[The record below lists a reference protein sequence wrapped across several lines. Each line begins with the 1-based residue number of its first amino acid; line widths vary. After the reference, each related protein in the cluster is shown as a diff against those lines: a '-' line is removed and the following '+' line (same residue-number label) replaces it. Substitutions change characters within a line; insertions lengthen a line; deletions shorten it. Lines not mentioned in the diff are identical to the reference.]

1 MKNFF
6 IILAMKI
13 LNLILKICHKNG
25 GNFLGKI
32 AYDWNP
38 EIFKYFKVDCP
49 VIAVSAT
56 NGKTMTN
63 NCIGYTLK
71 TAGNKVISNVEGN
84 NMETGILSTI
94 LKNCTLTGKIK
105 ADYLVFEV
113 DESYI
118 PVVFKDFRLDTL
130 VILNF
135 FRDQLDRNGEVE
147 SLILRINEFLKT
159 YNGNLILN
167 NDDPNVSRLGQAN
180 PNNKNIYYFSV
191 DKYQFATEHIKEA
204 GEGKFCPFCKTRLE
218 YEYYQYSHVGKFK
231 CPNCN
236 FGDNKIY
243 KLATNVDLKN
253 RCFDIDGNTYKING
267 NSIYLIYNY
276 TAVYSVCSLYDIS
289 NDVVK
294 KAFSTFTLNNGR
306 LEEIKIIDVPTII
319 NLAKNPTGSNVS
331 LRILNEDDSEKELL
345 FVLNDNIADGF
356 DVSWIWDINFNNLN
370 NVTRIITSG
379 TRAYDIAIRIKTS
392 GFTAEKIEPYL
403 NLEDAV
409 KALYKTD
416 IKKYVIANYTS
427 LQPTRHELKRFDE
440 MSKNNDVTNVKTS
453 DISKKEAI
461 KSNIENTEMNPKEVL
476 QNIDNT
482 DNTDNLNYQD
492 NEEKSIK
499 ILYLYPD
506 MLELYGDY
514 GNIQVL
520 KYRIE
525 SRGYKAIIDRYSIG
539 DTAPNFNDYDIVFA
553 GGGADNEQSIL
564 AEDLVK
570 YKDNIKD
577 AVKNG
582 VFFLLIC
589 GAYQLFGKY
598 YKGVEGNI
606 IPGLEVFDYYTVA
619 NPDRKKRCI
628 GNIVIDAT
636 LDANINIKKS
646 TNSNDDSSDNIENL
660 NLKTKVIGFENHGG
674 QTFDISN
681 FFGNVLFGNGNKFGD
696 SEEGFFEN
704 NVIAT
709 YLHGPLLSKNPELCD
724 YIIRYC
730 LDRKYNE
737 NIELE
742 PLNDEFEN
750 FCREQ
755 LLNRFLKK

>member
-13 LNLILKICHKNG
+13 LNVILKICHKNG

-32 AYDWNP
+32 AFDWNP
-38 EIFKYFKVDCP
+38 EIFKYFKVNCP

-71 TAGNKVISNVEGN
+71 TAGKKVVSNVEGN

-159 YNGNLILN
+159 YTGNLILN
-167 NDDPNVSRLGQAN
+167 NDDPNVARLGQAN
-180 PNNKNIYYFSV
+180 PSNSNIYYFSV
-191 DKYQFATEHIKEA
+191 DKYKFATEKIKEA

-236 FGDNKIY
+236 FGDNEIY

-294 KAFSTFTLNNGR
+294 KAFSNFALNNGR
-306 LEEIKIIDVPTII
+306 LEEITIHGVPTII

-331 LRILNEDDSEKELL
+331 LRILNEDDSQKELL

-370 NVTRIITSG
+370 NVSRIVTSG

-392 GFTAEKIEPYL
+392 GFPAEKIEPYL
-403 NLEDAV
+403 SLEDAV

-416 IKKYVIANYTS
+416 VKKYVIANYTS
-427 LQPTRHELKRFDE
+427 LQPTRHELKKFNE
-440 MSKNNDVTNVKTS
+440 MNKNNNITDINTN
-453 DISKKEAI
+453 DISKIKNPEVDAKEI
-461 KSNIENTEMNPKEVL
+461 SQNIEDL
-476 QNIDNT
+476 Q
-482 DNTDNLNYQD
+482 LQD

-539 DTAPNFNDYDIVFA
+539 DVAPNFNDYDIVFA

-570 YKDNIKD
+570 YKENIKE
-577 AVKNG
+577 AVNNG

-628 GNIVIDAT
+628 GNIVIDANLRSSNNDT
-636 LDANINIKKS
+636 DSTESNI
-646 TNSNDDSSDNIENL
+646 
-660 NLKTKVIGFENHGG
+660 KTKVIGFENHGG

-681 FFGNVLFGNGNKFGD
+681 SFGNVLFGNGNKFGD
-696 SEEGFFEN
+696 SEEGFFKD

-724 YIIRYC
+724 YIIKYC

-737 NIELE
+737 NITLE
-742 PLNDEFEN
+742 SLNDEFEN
-750 FCREQ
+750 LCREQ
-755 LLNRFLKK
+755 LLNRFLSKN

>member
-32 AYDWNP
+32 AFDWNP
-38 EIFKYFKVDCP
+38 EIFKYFKVNCP

-71 TAGNKVISNVEGN
+71 TAGKKVVSNVEGN

-159 YNGNLILN
+159 YTGNLILN
-167 NDDPNVSRLGQAN
+167 NDDPNVARLGQAN
-180 PNNKNIYYFSV
+180 PSNSNIYYFSV
-191 DKYQFATEHIKEA
+191 DKYKFATEKIKEA

-236 FGDNKIY
+236 FGDNEIY

-276 TAVYSVCSLYDIS
+276 TAVYTVCSLYDIS

-294 KAFSTFTLNNGR
+294 KAFSNFALNNGR
-306 LEEIKIIDVPTII
+306 LEEITIHGVPTII

-331 LRILNEDDSEKELL
+331 LRILNEDDSQKELL

-370 NVTRIITSG
+370 NVSRVVTSG

-392 GFTAEKIEPYL
+392 GFPAEKIEPYL

-416 IKKYVIANYTS
+416 VKKYVIANYTS
-427 LQPTRHELKRFDE
+427 LQPTRHELKKFDE
-440 MSKNNDVTNVKTS
+440 MNKNNNVADTNTNTNDIFNVKNPEVDTKE
-453 DISKKEAI
+453 ISQ
-461 KSNIENTEMNPKEVL
+461 NIENSQV
-476 QNIDNT
+476 QN
-482 DNTDNLNYQD
+482 

-539 DTAPNFNDYDIVFA
+539 DATPDFNNYDIVFA

-570 YKDNIKD
+570 YKENIKE
-577 AVKNG
+577 AVNNG

-628 GNIVIDAT
+628 GNIVIEANLGQDNNI
-636 LDANINIKKS
+636 LNDANFD
-646 TNSNDDSSDNIENL
+646 TNTNNSDKFENL
-660 NLKTKVIGFENHGG
+660 SLKTKVIGFENHGG

-681 FFGNVLFGNGNKFGD
+681 SFGNVLFGNGNKFGD
-696 SEEGFFEN
+696 SEEGFFKD

-724 YIIRYC
+724 YIIKYC

-737 NIELE
+737 NITLE
-742 PLNDEFEN
+742 SLNDEFEN
-750 FCREQ
+750 LCREQ
-755 LLNRFLKK
+755 LLNRFLSKN

>member
-32 AYDWNP
+32 AFDWNP
-38 EIFKYFKVDCP
+38 EIFKYFKVKCP

-71 TAGNKVISNVEGN
+71 TAGYKVVSNVEGN

-159 YNGNLILN
+159 YNGNLVLN
-167 NDDPNVSRLGQAN
+167 NDDPNVARLGQAN
-180 PNNKNIYYFSV
+180 PSNQNVYYFSV
-191 DKYQFATEHIKEA
+191 DKYQFATEEIKEA

-236 FGDNKIY
+236 FGNNEIY

-253 RCFDIDGNTYKING
+253 RCFDIDENTYKING

-276 TAVYSVCSLYDIS
+276 TAVYSVCSLYNIS

-294 KAFSTFTLNNGR
+294 KSFSTFALNNGR
-306 LEEIKIIDVPTII
+306 LEEIKINGVPTII

-331 LRILNEDDSEKELL
+331 LRILNEDDSEKDLL

-370 NVTRIITSG
+370 NVSRIVTSG

-392 GFTAEKIEPYL
+392 GFPVEKIEPYL
-403 NLEDAV
+403 NLEDAI
-409 KALYKTD
+409 KALYKTNV
-416 IKKYVIANYTS
+416 KKYVIANYTS
-427 LQPTRHELKRFDE
+427 LQPTRHELKKFDE
-440 MSKNNDVTNVKTS
+440 ICQNNLENVC
-453 DISKKEAI
+453 
-461 KSNIENTEMNPKEVL
+461 
-476 QNIDNT
+476 T
-482 DNTDNLNYQD
+482 DNVSSDLNVSEMSQQKNDKTNSDNSDCL
-492 NEEKSIK
+492 K

-539 DTAPNFNDYDIVFA
+539 DAAPNFNDYDIVFA

-564 AEDLVK
+564 ANDLIK
-570 YKDNIKD
+570 YKDNIKE
-577 AVKNG
+577 AVNNG

-628 GNIVIDAT
+628 GNIVIDAN
-636 LDANINIKKS
+636 LS
-646 TNSNDDSSDNIENL
+646 SSNDII
-660 NLKTKVIGFENHGG
+660 KTKVIGFENHGG
-674 QTFDISN
+674 QTFDISDS
-681 FFGNVLFGNGNKFGD
+681 FGNVLFGNGNKFGD
-696 SEEGFFEN
+696 SEEGFFQN

-724 YIIRYC
+724 YIIKYC
-730 LDRKYNE
+730 LDRRYNE
-737 NIELE
+737 NVILE
-742 PLNDEFEN
+742 PLNDGFEN
-750 FCREQ
+750 LCREQ
-755 LLNRFLKK
+755 LLKRFLEK

>member
-32 AYDWNP
+32 AFDWNP
-38 EIFKYFKVDCP
+38 EIFKYFKINCP

-71 TAGNKVISNVEGN
+71 TAGNKVVSNVEGN

-159 YNGNLILN
+159 YNENLILN
-167 NDDPNVSRLGQAN
+167 NDDPNVARLGQAN
-180 PNNKNIYYFSV
+180 PNNENIYYFSV
-191 DKYQFATEHIKEA
+191 DKYKFATEQIKEA

-236 FGDNKIY
+236 FGDNEIY

-276 TAVYSVCSLYDIS
+276 TAVYSVCSLYGIS

-294 KAFSTFTLNNGR
+294 KAFSTFALNNGR
-306 LEEIKIIDVPTII
+306 LEEIKINGVPTII

-331 LRILNEDDSEKELL
+331 LRILNEDDSKKELL

-370 NVTRIITSG
+370 NVSRIITSG

-392 GFTAEKIEPYL
+392 DFPAEKIEPYL

-409 KALYKTD
+409 NAFYKTD
-416 IKKYVIANYTS
+416 VKKYVIANYTS
-427 LQPTRHELKRFDE
+427 LQPTRHELKKFDE
-440 MSKNNDVTNVKTS
+440 ISKNNNATDVGTS
-453 DISKKEAI
+453 DISKKEEI
-461 KSNIENTEMNPKEVL
+461 KANVENTEMDTKESL
-476 QNIDNT
+476 QNIDNSE
-482 DNTDNLNYQD
+482 NQD
-492 NEEKSIK
+492 NKEKSIK

-539 DTAPNFNDYDIVFA
+539 NAAPNFNDYDIVFA

-577 AVKNG
+577 AVNNG

-619 NPDRKKRCI
+619 NSDRKKRCI

-636 LDANINIKKS
+636 LGSNINIKKS
-646 TNSNDDSSDNIENL
+646 ANANDDSSDNIENL

-681 FFGNVLFGNGNKFGD
+681 SFGNVLFGNGNKFGD

-724 YIIRYC
+724 YIIKYC

-737 NIELE
+737 NVELE

-750 FCREQ
+750 LCREQ
-755 LLNRFLKK
+755 LLNKFLEKN

>member
-32 AYDWNP
+32 AFDWNP
-38 EIFKYFKVDCP
+38 EIFKYFKVNCP
-49 VIAVSAT
+49 VIAISAT

-71 TAGNKVISNVEGN
+71 TAGNKVVSNVEGN

-159 YNGNLILN
+159 YNGNLVLN
-167 NDDPNVSRLGQAN
+167 NDDPNVARLGQAN
-180 PNNKNIYYFSV
+180 PSNNNVYYFSV
-191 DKYQFATEHIKEA
+191 DKYKFATEQIKEA

-236 FGDNKIY
+236 FGDNEIY

-276 TAVYSVCSLYDIS
+276 TAVYSVCSLYGIS

-294 KAFSTFTLNNGR
+294 RAFSTFALNNGR
-306 LEEIKIIDVPTII
+306 LEEITIHGVPTII

-331 LRILNEDDSEKELL
+331 LRILNEDDSQKELL

-370 NVTRIITSG
+370 NVSRIVTSG

-392 GFTAEKIEPYL
+392 GFPAEKIEPYF

-416 IKKYVIANYTS
+416 VKKYVIANYTS
-427 LQPTRHELKRFDE
+427 LQPTRHELKKFDE
-440 MSKNNDVTNVKTS
+440 MNKNNNVTDTNTNTD
-453 DISKKEAI
+453 DISKVKNPEVDAKEI
-461 KSNIENTEMNPKEVL
+461 S
-476 QNIDNT
+476 QNFEDSQS
-482 DNTDNLNYQD
+482 QD

-539 DTAPNFNDYDIVFA
+539 DATPDFNDYDIVFA

-570 YKDNIKD
+570 YKENIKE
-577 AVKNG
+577 AVNNG

-628 GNIVIDAT
+628 GNIVIEANLGQDNNI
-636 LDANINIKKS
+636 LNDANFD
-646 TNSNDDSSDNIENL
+646 TNTNNSDKFENL
-660 NLKTKVIGFENHGG
+660 SLKTKVIGFENHGG

-681 FFGNVLFGNGNKFGD
+681 SFGNVLFGNGNKFGD

-709 YLHGPLLSKNPELCD
+709 YLHGPLLSKNPVLCD
-724 YIIRYC
+724 YIIKYC

-737 NIELE
+737 NITLD

-750 FCREQ
+750 LCREQ
-755 LLNRFLKK
+755 LLNRFLSKN

>member
-6 IILAMKI
+6 IILCMKI
-13 LNLILKICHKNG
+13 LNIILKIFHKNG

-32 AYDWNP
+32 AFDWNP
-38 EIFKYFKVDCP
+38 EIFKYFKVNCP

-71 TAGNKVISNVEGN
+71 KAGYKVVSNIEGN

-159 YNGNLILN
+159 YNGNLVLN
-167 NDDPNVSRLGQAN
+167 NDDPNVARLGQAN
-180 PNNKNIYYFSV
+180 PSNKNIYYFSV
-191 DKYQFATEHIKEA
+191 DKYQFATEQIKEA
-204 GEGKFCPFCKTRLE
+204 GEGKFCPFCKTKLE
-218 YEYYQYSHVGKFK
+218 YEYYQYSHVGNFK

-236 FGDNKIY
+236 FGDNQIY

-253 RCFDIDGNTYKING
+253 RCFDIDGSTYKING
-267 NSIYLIYNY
+267 NSIYLVYNY
-276 TAVYSVCSLYDIS
+276 TAVFSVCSLYGIS

-294 KAFSTFTLNNGR
+294 KSFSTFALNNGR
-306 LEEIKIIDVPTII
+306 LEEIKIKGIPTII

-331 LRILNEDDSEKELL
+331 LRILNEDEKEKELL

-370 NVTRIITSG
+370 NVSRIITSG

-392 GFTAEKIEPYL
+392 GFPSEKIETYL
-403 NLEDAV
+403 NLSDAV
-409 KALYKTD
+409 QALYKTD
-416 IKKYVIANYTS
+416 VKKYVIANYTS
-427 LQPTRHELKRFDE
+427 LQPTRRELKQFDE
-440 MSKNNDVTNVKTS
+440 KHLNE
-453 DISKKEAI
+453 KE
-461 KSNIENTEMNPKEVL
+461 L
-476 QNIDNT
+476 
-482 DNTDNLNYQD
+482 
-492 NEEKSIK
+492 EEKEIHSQISSETTSNNIADTIRQKNETNLDCPKCLK
-499 ILYLYPD
+499 IMYLYPD

-525 SRGYKAIIDRYSIG
+525 SRGYTAIIDRYSIG
-539 DTAPNFNDYDIVFA
+539 DEAPDFNSYDIVFA

-564 AEDLVK
+564 ADDLVK
-570 YKDNIKD
+570 YKDNIKE
-577 AVKNG
+577 AVQNG

-598 YKGVEGNI
+598 YKGVEGNV
-606 IPGLEVFDYYTVA
+606 IPGLEIFDYYTEA
-619 NPDRKKRCI
+619 NSDRKKRCI
-628 GNIVIDAT
+628 GNIVIEAD
-636 LDANINIKKS
+636 
-646 TNSNDDSSDNIENL
+646 L
-660 NLKTKVIGFENHGG
+660 NGFKTKVLGFENHGG

-681 FFGNVLFGNGNKFGD
+681 SFGKVLFGNGNKFGD
-696 SEEGFFEN
+696 SEEGYFHE

-724 YIIRYC
+724 YIINYC

-737 NIELE
+737 NVYLK
-742 PLNDEFEN
+742 PLNDKFEN
-750 FCREQ
+750 LCREQ
-755 LLNRFLKK
+755 LLDRFLKED

>member
-6 IILAMKI
+6 IVLAMKL
-13 LNLILKICHKNG
+13 LNIILKICGKNG

-32 AYDWNP
+32 AFDWNP
-38 EIFKYFKVDCP
+38 NIFKYFKIDCP
-49 VIAVSAT
+49 VIAVTAT

-71 TAGNKVISNVEGN
+71 TAGNKVVSNIEGN

-147 SLILRINEFLKT
+147 SLILRINAFLKT
-159 YNGNLILN
+159 YTGNLILN
-167 NDDPNVSRLGQAN
+167 NDDPNVARLGQAN
-180 PNNKNIYYFSV
+180 PSNNNIYYFSV
-191 DKYQFATEHIKEA
+191 DKYKFATEQIKEV
-204 GEGKFCPFCKTRLE
+204 GEGKFCPFCKTKLE

-236 FGDNKIY
+236 FGDNEIY

-253 RCFDIDGNTYKING
+253 RCFDIDENTYKING

-276 TAVYSVCSLYDIS
+276 TAVYSVCSLYGIS

-294 KAFSTFTLNNGR
+294 KAFSTFALNNGR
-306 LEEIKIIDVPTII
+306 LEEIKINGVPTII

-356 DVSWIWDINFNNLN
+356 DVSWIWDINFDNLN
-370 NVTRIITSG
+370 NVSRIITSG

-392 GFTAEKIEPYL
+392 GFPAEKIEPYL

-416 IKKYVIANYTS
+416 VKKYVIANYTS

-440 MSKNNDVTNVKTS
+440 INKNNNITKVEISQKGKIKIDV
-453 DISKKEAI
+453 
-461 KSNIENTEMNPKEVL
+461 ENTE
-476 QNIDNT
+476 IDAKGT
-482 DNTDNLNYQD
+482 IQSISNTDNLKYQ
-492 NEEKSIK
+492 NNKEKSIK

-553 GGGADNEQSIL
+553 GGGADNEQNIL

-570 YKDNIKD
+570 YKDNIKE
-577 AVKNG
+577 AVNNG

-628 GNIVIDAT
+628 GNIVIET
-636 LDANINIKKS
+636 NLCTSNILDADS
-646 TNSNDDSSDNIENL
+646 TDVLE

-681 FFGNVLFGNGNKFGD
+681 SFGNVLFGNGNKFGD
-696 SEEGFFEN
+696 SEEGFFKN

-724 YIIRYC
+724 YIIKYC

-737 NIELE
+737 NIVL
-742 PLNDEFEN
+742 
-750 FCREQ
+750 
-755 LLNRFLKK
+755 

>member
-32 AYDWNP
+32 AFDWNP
-38 EIFKYFKVDCP
+38 EIFKYFKVNCP

-71 TAGNKVISNVEGN
+71 TAGNKVVSNVEGN

-159 YNGNLILN
+159 YNGNLVLN
-167 NDDPNVSRLGQAN
+167 NDDPNVARLGQAN
-180 PNNKNIYYFSV
+180 PSNNNIYYFSV
-191 DKYQFATEHIKEA
+191 DKYKFATEKIKEA

-236 FGDNKIY
+236 FGDNEIY

-294 KAFSTFTLNNGR
+294 KAFSTFALNNGR
-306 LEEIKIIDVPTII
+306 LEEITIHGVPTII

-331 LRILNEDDSEKELL
+331 LRILNEDDAQKELL

-370 NVTRIITSG
+370 NVSRIVTSG

-392 GFTAEKIEPYL
+392 GFPAEKIEPYF

-416 IKKYVIANYTS
+416 VKKYVIANYTS
-427 LQPTRHELKRFDE
+427 LQPTRHELKKFDE
-440 MSKNNDVTNVKTS
+440 MNKNNNVTDTNTNTD
-453 DISKKEAI
+453 DISKVKNPEVDAKEI
-461 KSNIENTEMNPKEVL
+461 S
-476 QNIDNT
+476 QNFEDSQS
-482 DNTDNLNYQD
+482 QD

-539 DTAPNFNDYDIVFA
+539 DGAPNFNDYDIVFA

-570 YKDNIKD
+570 YKENIKE
-577 AVKNG
+577 AVNNG

-628 GNIVIDAT
+628 GNIVIDANLRSSNNDT
-636 LDANINIKKS
+636 DSTESNI
-646 TNSNDDSSDNIENL
+646 
-660 NLKTKVIGFENHGG
+660 KTKVIGFENHGG

-681 FFGNVLFGNGNKFGD
+681 SFGNVLFGNGNKFGD
-696 SEEGFFEN
+696 SEEGFFKD

-724 YIIRYC
+724 YIIKYC

-737 NIELE
+737 NITLE
-742 PLNDEFEN
+742 SLNDEFEN
-750 FCREQ
+750 LCREQ
-755 LLNRFLKK
+755 LLNRFLSKN

>member
-32 AYDWNP
+32 AFDWNP
-38 EIFKYFKVDCP
+38 EIFKYFKVKCP

-71 TAGNKVISNVEGN
+71 TAGYKVVSNVEGN

-94 LKNCTLTGKIK
+94 LKNCTFTGKIK

-147 SLILRINEFLKT
+147 SLILRINKFLKT
-159 YNGNLILN
+159 YNGNLVLN
-167 NDDPNVSRLGQAN
+167 NDDPNVARLGQAN
-180 PNNKNIYYFSV
+180 PSNQNVYYFSV
-191 DKYQFATEHIKEA
+191 DKYQFATEEIKEA

-236 FGDNKIY
+236 FGDNEIY

-276 TAVYSVCSLYDIS
+276 TAVYSVCSLYNIS

-294 KAFSTFTLNNGR
+294 KSFSTFALNNGR
-306 LEEIKIIDVPTII
+306 LEEIKINGVPTII

-331 LRILNEDDSEKELL
+331 LRILNEDDSEKDLL

-370 NVTRIITSG
+370 NVSRIVTSG

-392 GFTAEKIEPYL
+392 GFPVEKIEPYL
-403 NLEDAV
+403 NLEEAI
-409 KALYKTD
+409 KALYKTN

-427 LQPTRHELKRFDE
+427 LQPTRHELKKFDE
-440 MSKNNDVTNVKTS
+440 ICQNNLENVC
-453 DISKKEAI
+453 
-461 KSNIENTEMNPKEVL
+461 
-476 QNIDNT
+476 T
-482 DNTDNLNYQD
+482 DNISSDLNVSEMSQQKNDKTNSDNSDCL
-492 NEEKSIK
+492 K

-539 DTAPNFNDYDIVFA
+539 DAAPNFNDYDIVFA

-564 AEDLVK
+564 ANDLIK
-570 YKDNIKD
+570 YKDNIKE
-577 AVKNG
+577 AVNNG

-628 GNIVIDAT
+628 GNIVIDAN
-636 LDANINIKKS
+636 LS
-646 TNSNDDSSDNIENL
+646 SSNDII
-660 NLKTKVIGFENHGG
+660 KTKVIGFENHGG
-674 QTFDISN
+674 QTFDISAS
-681 FFGNVLFGNGNKFGD
+681 FGNVLFGNGNKFGD
-696 SEEGFFEN
+696 SEEGFFQN

-724 YIIRYC
+724 YIIKYC
-730 LDRKYNE
+730 LDRRYNE
-737 NIELE
+737 NVILE

-750 FCREQ
+750 LCREQ
-755 LLNRFLKK
+755 LLKRFLEK

>member
-32 AYDWNP
+32 AFDWNP
-38 EIFKYFKVDCP
+38 EIFKYFKVNCP

-71 TAGNKVISNVEGN
+71 TAGNKVVSNVEGN

-147 SLILRINEFLKT
+147 SLILRINDFLKT

-167 NDDPNVSRLGQAN
+167 NDDPNVARLGQAN
-180 PNNKNIYYFSV
+180 PSNNNIYYFSV
-191 DKYQFATEHIKEA
+191 DKYKFATEKIKEA

-236 FGDNKIY
+236 FGDNEIY

-294 KAFSTFTLNNGR
+294 KAFSTFALNNGR
-306 LEEIKIIDVPTII
+306 LEEITIHGVPTII

-331 LRILNEDDSEKELL
+331 LRILNEDDAQKELL

-370 NVTRIITSG
+370 NVSRIVTSG

-392 GFTAEKIEPYL
+392 GFPAEKIEPYF
-403 NLEDAV
+403 NLEDAI

-416 IKKYVIANYTS
+416 VKKYVIANYTS
-427 LQPTRHELKRFDE
+427 LQPTRHELKKFDE
-440 MSKNNDVTNVKTS
+440 MNKNNNVTDTNTNTNDIFKVKNHEV
-453 DISKKEAI
+453 DAKEIS
-461 KSNIENTEMNPKEVL
+461 
-476 QNIDNT
+476 QNFEDSQS
-482 DNTDNLNYQD
+482 QD

-539 DTAPNFNDYDIVFA
+539 DGAPNFNDYDIVFA

-564 AEDLVK
+564 AKDLVK
-570 YKDNIKD
+570 YKENIKE
-577 AVKNG
+577 AVNNG

-628 GNIVIDAT
+628 GNIVIDAN
-636 LDANINIKKS
+636 LRS
-646 TNSNDDSSDNIENL
+646 SNNDTDSSESNT
-660 NLKTKVIGFENHGG
+660 KTKVIGFENHGG

-681 FFGNVLFGNGNKFGD
+681 SFGNVLFGNGNKFGD
-696 SEEGFFEN
+696 SEEGFFKD

-724 YIIRYC
+724 YIIKYC

-737 NIELE
+737 NITLE
-742 PLNDEFEN
+742 SLNDEFEN
-750 FCREQ
+750 LCREQ
-755 LLNRFLKK
+755 LLNRFLG